1 MELKEA
7 HDYDI
12 VQTFHKERSALYD
25 ALNDEKLIHN
35 TDIVSLFLRCFA
47 KSCESDSLQQLQ
59 IEIFEI
65 LIHSIFLKDHV
76 VSFVKSIA
84 EVTHQKR
91 IISIKQS
98 LNDIFCIFDIFNT
111 LIPGSVP
118 SLHDIL
124 LKIDTPINII
134 SAQQTGSEWMDN
146 TMWQTF
152 HTLMDRTIATSPTKR
167 E

>member
-7 HDYDI
+7 HSSDI
-12 VQTFHKERSALYD
+12 IKTFYKERRALYD

-35 TDIVSLFLRCFA
+35 TDMVSLFLRCFA
-47 KSCESDSLQQLQ
+47 KSCDDSCQQFQ
-59 IEIFEI
+59 IPIFETLADSI
-65 LIHSIFLKDHV
+65 LLKEHV

-98 LNDIFCIFDIFNT
+98 LNDIFCIFDTFNT
-111 LIPGSVP
+111 LIPLSVP
-118 SLHDIL
+118 RLHDIL

-134 SAQQTGSEWMDN
+134 SAQQTGSEWMDD

-152 HTLMDRTIATSPTKR
+152 HTLMDRTIATSPIKR